1 MKRRPVFLGFV
12 LALAGAVVVPPAI
25 AADNFSVAEQA
36 LFVDNHLGGVRP
48 PKTLH
53 YGFRKAGTLERGF
66 DDSVSLALR
75 KQADGS
81 CCSAIAQFLQG
92 ERRLTLPEVEAAQ
105 ANPVIL
111 YFLERDVREMNRLT
125 KGQSAYFRKRIRMAA
140 YQSATVEDTT
150 VKFDGKMVPARQIK
164 LSPYLDDPLRE
175 RFDKLASKQYVFTLS
190 PAVPGGVV
198 SIVAQVSGESADAPL
213 LAEALWLEGVSPPL
227 SGRNP

>member
-1 MKRRPVFLGFV
+1 MKRRPYFLGFV
-12 LALAGAVVVPPAI
+12 LVLVGAVIAPAV
-25 AADNFSVAEQA
+25 AADNFSAAEQA
-36 LFVDNHLGGVRP
+36 LFVDNHLNGVHP

-66 DDSVSLALR
+66 DDSVSLSLR
-75 KQADGS
+75 QQPDGS
-81 CCSAIAQFLQG
+81 CCSAVAQFLQG

-140 YQSATVEDTT
+140 YQGATVEETT
-150 VKFDGKMVPARQIK
+150 VKFDGRMVPARQIK

-213 LAEALWLEGVSPPL
+213 LAEALWLEGAAPPL
-227 SGRNP
+227 AGRNP